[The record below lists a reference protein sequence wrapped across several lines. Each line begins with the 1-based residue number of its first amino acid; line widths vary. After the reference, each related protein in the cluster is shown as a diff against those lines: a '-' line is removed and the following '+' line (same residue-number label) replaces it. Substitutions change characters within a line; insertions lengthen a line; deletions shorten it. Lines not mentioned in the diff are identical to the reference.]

1 MGVLPGVQVF
11 LLDPRD
17 VGGEAPGFEVCAE
30 PPRGEAAGGEGPVP
44 TLGVPAGAGVEEAGG
59 LRVVP
64 GEGCGPVSP
73 PELVVEDP

>member
-11 LLDPRD
+11 LL
-17 VGGEAPGFEVCAE
+17 GPGDIGVEVCAE
-30 PPRGEAAGGEGPVP
+30 PPLGEAVVGEELVP
-44 TLGVPAGAGVEEAGG
+44 TLGGPAGAGVEEAGG

-64 GEGCGPVSP
+64 EGGCGPVSP

>member
-11 LLDPRD
+11 LLDPGD
-17 VGGEAPGFEVCAE
+17 IGVEVCAE
-30 PPRGEAAGGEGPVP
+30 APLAEAVVGEGLVP
-44 TLGVPAGAGVEEAGG
+44 TLGGPAGAGVEEAGD

-64 GEGCGPVSP
+64 EEGCGPVSP